1 VQSPEQC
8 ATRLYQLI
16 ETLEPQQNGQFLKLS
31 GEILPW

>member
-8 ATRLYQLI
+8 AARLYELVEALAPEQ
-16 ETLEPQQNGQFLKLS
+16 TGQFLKLS